1 MYDIIIIGAGPSGM
15 SAALYALRANKK
27 VLLLEKE
34 CFGGQ
39 IINASNIENYP
50 ALPNVSGYDFA
61 TNLYN
66 QIKSLGVILKY
77 EEVLEVTDKKEV
89 ITTKDTYKGKNII
102 IATGLK
108 KRKLNLENEDKL
120 LGSGISYCATCDGNF
135 YKNKNVAV
143 VGGGNTALEDALY
156 LSNIASKVYLIHRRD
171 NFRGEKKLIS
181 EVKEKNNI
189 ELILNSNIT
198 KIIGEDNLNSIENKQ
213 LFTIE
218 YILSYPDNESQFVVL
233 SAGDYKKID
242 VSPTDDFTIAYL
254 DYNVFNR
261 YYNELFGKD
270 FNIDKAK
277 KGNTK
282 YDKEYVYYDN
292 RRPGSNGVY
301 VSMITSDK
309 VWYKNGE
316 YIANVKVTYS
326 TRLADIIGV
335 SDSTGIVTYIKNSDN
350 AIILRSFILE
360 K

>member
-39 IINASNIENYP
+39 IINASSIENYP
-50 ALPNVSGYDFA
+50 ALSNVSGYDFA

-89 ITTKDTYKGKNII
+89 ITRKDTYKGKNII

-135 YKNKNVAV
+135 YKNKNVGV

-198 KIIGEDNLNSIENKQ
+198 KIIGEDKLNSIEITDNRNNISRLEIDG
-213 LFTIE
+213 LFIA
-218 YILSYPDNESQFVVL
+218 IGNIPDNNRFKNIIDLDENGYIIANTNLKTKTDNIYV
-233 SAGDYKKID
+233 AGDTRVKTLRQLVTATAD
-242 VSPTDDFTIAYL
+242 GAIAAT
-254 DYNVFNR
+254 
-261 YYNELFGKD
+261 E
-270 FNIDKAK
+270 I
-277 KGNTK
+277 TK
-282 YDKEYVYYDN
+282 EMEN
-292 RRPGSNGVY
+292 
-301 VSMITSDK
+301 
-309 VWYKNGE
+309 
-316 YIANVKVTYS
+316 
-326 TRLADIIGV
+326 
-335 SDSTGIVTYIKNSDN
+335 
-350 AIILRSFILE
+350 
-360 K
+360 

>member
-50 ALPNVSGYDFA
+50 ALSNVSGYDFA

-77 EEVLEVTDKKEV
+77 EEVLEVTEKKEV
-89 ITTKDTYKGKNII
+89 ITRKSTYKGKNII

-120 LGSGISYCATCDGNF
+120 LGRGISYCATCDGNF

-198 KIIGEDNLNSIENKQ
+198 KIIGEDNLNSIEITDNRNNISKLEIDG
-213 LFTIE
+213 LFIA
-218 YILSYPDNESQFVVL
+218 IGNIPDNNRFKNIIDLDENGYIIANANLKTKTDNIYV
-233 SAGDYKKID
+233 AGDTRVKTLRQL
-242 VSPTDDFTIAYL
+242 VTA
-254 DYNVFNR
+254 
-261 YYNELFGKD
+261 
-270 FNIDKAK
+270 
-277 KGNTK
+277 
-282 YDKEYVYYDN
+282 
-292 RRPGSNGVY
+292 
-301 VSMITSDK
+301 TSD
-309 VWYKNGE
+309 GA
-316 YIANVKVTYS
+316 IAVTE
-326 TRLADIIGV
+326 II
-335 SDSTGIVTYIKNSDN
+335 KEMEN
-350 AIILRSFILE
+350 
-360 K
+360 

>member
-39 IINASNIENYP
+39 IINASSIENYP
-50 ALPNVSGYDFA
+50 ALSNVSGYDFA

-89 ITTKDTYKGKNII
+89 ITRKDTYKGKNII

-135 YKNKNVAV
+135 YKNKKVAV

-171 NFRGEKKLIS
+171 KFRGEKKLIS

-189 ELILNSNIT
+189 ELILNTNIT
-198 KIIGEDNLNSIENKQ
+198 KIIGTDNLNSIEITDNRNNISKLEIEG
-213 LFTIE
+213 LFIA
-218 YILSYPDNESQFVVL
+218 IGNIPDNNRFKNIIDLDENGYIIANTNLKTKTDNIYV
-233 SAGDYKKID
+233 AGDTRVKTLRQLVTATAD
-242 VSPTDDFTIAYL
+242 GAIAAT
-254 DYNVFNR
+254 
-261 YYNELFGKD
+261 E
-270 FNIDKAK
+270 II
-277 KGNTK
+277 
-282 YDKEYVYYDN
+282 KEMEN
-292 RRPGSNGVY
+292 
-301 VSMITSDK
+301 
-309 VWYKNGE
+309 
-316 YIANVKVTYS
+316 
-326 TRLADIIGV
+326 
-335 SDSTGIVTYIKNSDN
+335 
-350 AIILRSFILE
+350 
-360 K
+360 

>member
-189 ELILNSNIT
+189 KLILNSNIT
-198 KIIGEDNLNSIENKQ
+198 KIIGEDNLNSIEITDNRNNIIKLEIDG
-213 LFTIE
+213 LFIA
-218 YILSYPDNESQFVVL
+218 IGNIPDNNRFKNIIDLDENGYIIANANLKTKTDNIYV
-233 SAGDYKKID
+233 AGDTRVKTLRQL
-242 VSPTDDFTIAYL
+242 VTA
-254 DYNVFNR
+254 
-261 YYNELFGKD
+261 
-270 FNIDKAK
+270 
-277 KGNTK
+277 
-282 YDKEYVYYDN
+282 
-292 RRPGSNGVY
+292 
-301 VSMITSDK
+301 TSD
-309 VWYKNGE
+309 GA
-316 YIANVKVTYS
+316 IAVTEI
-326 TRLADIIGV
+326 T
-335 SDSTGIVTYIKNSDN
+335 KEMEN
-350 AIILRSFILE
+350 
-360 K
+360 

>member
-50 ALPNVSGYDFA
+50 ALSNVSGYDFA

-89 ITTKDTYKGKNII
+89 ITRKDTYKGKNII

-198 KIIGEDNLNSIENKQ
+198 KIIGEDNLNSIEITDNRNNISKLEIDG
-213 LFTIE
+213 LFIA
-218 YILSYPDNESQFVVL
+218 IGNIPDNNRFKNIIDLDENGYIIANANLKTKTDNIYV
-233 SAGDYKKID
+233 AGDTRVKTLRQL
-242 VSPTDDFTIAYL
+242 VTA
-254 DYNVFNR
+254 
-261 YYNELFGKD
+261 
-270 FNIDKAK
+270 
-277 KGNTK
+277 
-282 YDKEYVYYDN
+282 
-292 RRPGSNGVY
+292 
-301 VSMITSDK
+301 TSD
-309 VWYKNGE
+309 GA
-316 YIANVKVTYS
+316 IAVTEI
-326 TRLADIIGV
+326 T
-335 SDSTGIVTYIKNSDN
+335 KEMEN
-350 AIILRSFILE
+350 
-360 K
+360 

>member
-198 KIIGEDNLNSIENKQ
+198 KIIGEDNLNSIEINDNRNNISKLEIDG
-213 LFTIE
+213 LFIA
-218 YILSYPDNESQFVVL
+218 IGNIPDNNRFKNIIDLDENGYIIANANLKTKTDNIYV
-233 SAGDYKKID
+233 AGDTRVKTLRQL
-242 VSPTDDFTIAYL
+242 VTA
-254 DYNVFNR
+254 
-261 YYNELFGKD
+261 
-270 FNIDKAK
+270 
-277 KGNTK
+277 
-282 YDKEYVYYDN
+282 
-292 RRPGSNGVY
+292 
-301 VSMITSDK
+301 TSD
-309 VWYKNGE
+309 GA
-316 YIANVKVTYS
+316 IAVTEI
-326 TRLADIIGV
+326 T
-335 SDSTGIVTYIKNSDN
+335 KEMEN
-350 AIILRSFILE
+350 
-360 K
+360 

>member
-89 ITTKDTYKGKNII
+89 ITTKDTYKGNNII

-189 ELILNSNIT
+189 KLILNSNIT
-198 KIIGEDNLNSIENKQ
+198 KIIGEDNLNSIEITDNRNNISKLEIDG
-213 LFTIE
+213 LFIA
-218 YILSYPDNESQFVVL
+218 IGNIPDNNRFKNIIDLDENGYIIANANLKTKTDNIYV
-233 SAGDYKKID
+233 AGDTRVKTLRQL
-242 VSPTDDFTIAYL
+242 VTA
-254 DYNVFNR
+254 
-261 YYNELFGKD
+261 
-270 FNIDKAK
+270 
-277 KGNTK
+277 
-282 YDKEYVYYDN
+282 
-292 RRPGSNGVY
+292 
-301 VSMITSDK
+301 TSD
-309 VWYKNGE
+309 GA
-316 YIANVKVTYS
+316 IAVTEI
-326 TRLADIIGV
+326 T
-335 SDSTGIVTYIKNSDN
+335 KEMEN
-350 AIILRSFILE
+350 
-360 K
+360 

>member
-50 ALPNVSGYDFA
+50 ALSNVSGYDFA

-77 EEVLEVTDKKEV
+77 EEVLEVTEKKEV
-89 ITTKDTYKGKNII
+89 ITRKSTYKGKNII

-198 KIIGEDNLNSIENKQ
+198 KIIGEDNLNSIEITDNRNNISKLEIDG
-213 LFTIE
+213 LFIA
-218 YILSYPDNESQFVVL
+218 IGNIPDNNRFKNIIDLDENGYIIANANLKTKTDNIYV
-233 SAGDYKKID
+233 AGDTRVKTLRQL
-242 VSPTDDFTIAYL
+242 VTA
-254 DYNVFNR
+254 
-261 YYNELFGKD
+261 
-270 FNIDKAK
+270 
-277 KGNTK
+277 
-282 YDKEYVYYDN
+282 
-292 RRPGSNGVY
+292 
-301 VSMITSDK
+301 TSD
-309 VWYKNGE
+309 GA
-316 YIANVKVTYS
+316 IAVTE
-326 TRLADIIGV
+326 II
-335 SDSTGIVTYIKNSDN
+335 KEMEN
-350 AIILRSFILE
+350 
-360 K
+360 